1 MSSRN
6 QSTIKNK
13 STSSQRPATLAA
25 IPLLPDV
32 PVRIQRMR
40 VKGWKMP
47 ENTVSVTRPGT
58 FGNPFTVKEAQDAG
72 YEDGRK
78 MALFGFKEWLSEKG
92 NDFNNLLPEKRKKLL
107 ENMHKLKGKNLA
119 CFCKEGEPCHAD
131 VLLELAN
138 R

>member
-1 MSSRN
+1 MMKVER
-6 QSTIKNK
+6 QGGIASTMLPAVPERV
-13 STSSQRPATLAA
+13 QRK
-25 IPLLPDV
+25 
-32 PVRIQRMR
+32 R

-72 YEDGRK
+72 YKDGRT
-78 MALFGFKEWLSEKG
+78 MALFGFKEWISEKD
-92 NDFNNLLPEKRKKLL
+92 NDFNDLLPEKRKKLL
-107 ENMHKLKGKNLA
+107 ENIHKLKGKNLA

-131 VLLELAN
+131 FLLELAN